1 MFAIQPVTFPAIPFQ
16 LPAADP
22 AGEAGAASTFEAQ
35 FSALLAGIDPQGP
48 AAARTSTSAG
58 HAPRAARGERQ
69 EAASGN
75 APGKQD
81 GKILPDGLAALALQ
95 PGDDE
100 AAAALP
106 DTLPVDVAS
115 PLAGLA
121 LPGEMSRVAAPALPV
136 VQARSASAPAAPAA
150 HVPAGPGQAHLLAAA
165 STAPATATTALPVVP
180 GAKGLRGAA
189 ALPLRATEPALPI
202 RAIDAAKQPAKPV
215 TVLSPLAAG
224 IAPTAAA
231 TATAFASLPIPLRPA
246 QVSPGVSAAR
256 KPLGDALAAALVAT
270 LPRHASAE
278 PAAPHDAPAAQSLT
292 GPDTFAAA
300 LPPLATGAASP
311 VSASPVSAPQPH
323 DFAALI
329 ERLVDARQTVQATLA
344 SQTIQATFEHPEFG
358 RLSLQFRQD
367 PSGLT
372 VSFANPEP
380 DLARAVQTMA
390 TTTAFPGSG
399 ETGTAQRQDGQGG
412 GSMLSG
418 QAQGQA
424 ATQQQR
430 GQAQPREPVAAA
442 SAQHRHLDET
452 SGSPSAARNGIFA

>member
-35 FSALLAGIDPQGP
+35 FSALLAGRAPQGP

-58 HAPRAARGERQ
+58 RAPRAARGERP

-121 LPGEMSRVAAPALPV
+121 LPGEMSRVAAPALSV
-136 VQARSASAPAAPAA
+136 VQARSASAPAAPAV

-202 RAIDAAKQPAKPV
+202 RAIDAAKQPAKPE

-224 IAPTAAA
+224 IAPAA
-231 TATAFASLPIPLRPA
+231 TATATALASLPIPLRPA